1 MDEWTEDWAIQ
12 NHKEYDS
19 EVFPFTWQMV
29 EKRRNRG
36 ELFTRH
42 QVHEVILRCWATLQ
56 KLPDERGM
64 VRVDITHTRNWQKV
78 IAAASDKIRRELVGP
93 GIVCCHLEM
102 DKNRKN
108 PHNSLP
114 HPNFVLTH
122 ETDVG
127 FVEALYHPG
136 KQKDS
141 SLALVFRIDGEE
153 KFDTVKLSKDDIT
166 QAFRL
171 ATKGKDIRAWK
182 NRFASMIESFKATFR
197 PNGWEETYDFQL
209 GADVWAWVL
218 SEELKCA
225 LHDWLDQGCKGVKR
239 KRDDVGPD
247 LTEPVPQ
254 IQLNVDDDVEDG
266 VRISNAIFAQGQDLS
281 VEAALER
288 SMFNIIGVFLLQ
300 APEQK

>member
-1 MDEWTEDWAIQ
+1 MDESQKDWEQDWAKNQ
-12 NHKEYDS
+12 KEYDNR
-19 EVFPFTWQMV
+19 VVLPFTYEMV
-29 EKRRNRG
+29 EAARNRG
-36 ELFTRH
+36 ELFTRA
-42 QVHEVILRCWATLQ
+42 QVHDVILLCWETL
-56 KLPDERGM
+56 KNRPKDERGM
-64 VRVDITHTRNWQKV
+64 VRVDITHSRPWQKV
-78 IAAASDKIRRELVGP
+78 IAAASDKIRRGLVGP
-93 GIVCCHLEM
+93 GIVSCHLEM
-102 DKNRKN
+102 DENRLN

-122 ETDVG
+122 ETG
-127 FVEALYHPG
+127 VEALYHPG

-153 KFDTVKLSKDDIT
+153 RFDTVKLSKDDIT

-171 ATKGKDIRAWK
+171 ATKGKNIRAWK
-182 NRFASMIESFKATFR
+182 NDFASMIQSFKATLR
-197 PNGWEETYDFQL
+197 PNGWEATYDFQI

-247 LTEPVPQ
+247 LTEPVSK
-254 IQLNVDDDVEDG
+254 IQLDVDDDVEDG
-266 VRISNAIFAQGQDLS
+266 VRISNAIFAQGDNLS

-288 SMFNIIGVFLLQ
+288 SHVQYNTAAVSF
-300 APEQK
+300 